1 VSDHQPIILP
11 AGIEPNSTQL
21 GAADFIGVPV
31 VVRIVKVTKGP
42 DEKQA
47 WDVHLNGYTRVY
59 RPCKTMR
66 RVMIQC
72 WGLMVT
78 TADGSQVVDV
88 SPCIGRRL
96 ELYTDPTV
104 RFGSEV
110 SGGIRIRS
118 MSDLVKPYSV
128 ALTETKT
135 AAGVKKKNWTVN
147 VLPPERPQQ
156 PSTAPTALPR
166 FVEAVSKLA
175 DGLTVDLLRE
185 YLGGQGIDI
194 DALTAQALSAVVSDL
209 RQPAEVE
216 ELAGWLATRGPP
228 SPTSAGRVR

>member
-1 VSDHQPIILP
+1 MTTQPIILS
-11 AGIEPNSTQL
+11 AGIEANSTQL
-21 GAADFIGVPV
+21 GAADFIGGPTV
-31 VVRIVKVTKGP
+31 VKIVKVTKGP
-42 DEKQA
+42 DEKQV
-47 WDVHLNGYTRVY
+47 WDVHLEGYQRVY

-72 WGLMVT
+72 WGLIVT
-78 TADGSQVVDV
+78 TDGVQAADV

-118 MSDLVKPYSV
+118 MSDIPKPYSV

-135 AAGVKKKNWTVN
+135 AAGVKKRTWTIN
-147 VLPPERPQQ
+147 VLPPDRPQQ
-156 PSTAPTALPR
+156 PTTAPTALPR
-166 FVEAVSKLA
+166 FVEAVTKLE

-185 YLGGQGIDI
+185 YLGRQGIDI
-194 DALTAQALSAVVSDL
+194 DALTAQSLSAVVSDL
-209 RQPAEVE
+209 RQPAEIE
-216 ELAGWLATRGPP
+216 KLAGWLATRGGA
-228 SPTSAGRVR
+228 T